1 MVDVDVTWQQNKK
14 CIAKSAGSV
23 TTEQMLPGQVEVY
36 LQGKQKTVLV
46 KKISVP
52 VETLLTV
59 YSSPLVPVA
68 CCHSCME
75 KGDVDEKSSTLEQGV
90 C

>member
-1 MVDVDVTWQQNKK
+1 MDVTWQQNKK
-14 CIAKSAGSV
+14 CIAKSADSV
-23 TTEQMLPGQVEVY
+23 MTEQMLLGQVEVY

-52 VETLLTV
+52 VETVLAV
-59 YSSPLVPVA
+59 HSNPLVLVA

-75 KGDVDEKSSTLEQGV
+75 KGDVDEKSGALEQGV
-90 C
+90 CQVA